1 MKLLIVWRLEESSG
15 ISYHLS
21 VQRVKM
27 QTEREFKICLWKL
40 QEWDRGG
47 DEMIETYIFFFKST
61 NYSFDE
67 YSGNWAPIFFFLTF
81 AWEDEFYLREVREQ
95 SNHVNRRD
103 IYKNI

>member
-15 ISYHLS
+15 VSYHLS

-47 DEMIETYIFFFKST
+47 DEMIETYIFFFSNQQT
-61 NYSFDE
+61 ILSMNIRE
-67 YSGNWAPIFFFLTF
+67 TARQIFFF
-81 AWEDEFYLREVREQ
+81 
-95 SNHVNRRD
+95 
-103 IYKNI
+103 